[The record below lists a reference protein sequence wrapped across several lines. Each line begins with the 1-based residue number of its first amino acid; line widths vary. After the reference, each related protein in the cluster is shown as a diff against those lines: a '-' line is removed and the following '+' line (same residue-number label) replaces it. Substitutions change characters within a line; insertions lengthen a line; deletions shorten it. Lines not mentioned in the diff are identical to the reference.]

1 VRIDDE
7 RDLHERLDRAFET
20 ITPRPAPVDG
30 TIRRGKAIKG
40 RRRVAAAV
48 AVAAVVAVGVIT
60 VPSLHRLARANRARA
75 GRPQATRRS
84 ISPVPPWRTR

>member
-1 VRIDDE
+1 MRAQLDE
-7 RDLHERLDRAFET
+7 EFRDFMHGRW
-20 ITPRPAPVDG
+20 PAMV
-30 TIRRGKAIKG
+30 RRGKAIKG

>member
-1 VRIDDE
+1 MRIDDE

-30 TIRRGKAIKG
+30 TVRRGKAIKG

-60 VPSLHRLARANRARA
+60 VPSLHRLAGPAPFPGRATTRLRCSHPVRAR
-75 GRPQATRRS
+75 
-84 ISPVPPWRTR
+84 PPG